1 MSKEAKRSSFRGRV
15 SEDARR
21 QQKAA
26 TSYGYLNLPR
36 DVRMFAPEPGSR
48 NILLDFMPYIVTDP
62 KHPDA
67 NPKTGAALVGTPW
80 FKHPIW
86 VHRNIGGDSESV
98 ICLKTV
104 GKHCPICEY
113 RAKLI
118 KDETDKETTDA
129 LKPSHRNLYIVIPI
143 GHKSYAEEPHIFD
156 ISQYLFQNLLNEE
169 LEENDEYE
177 VFPDLAEGYTLKIRF
192 SSETI
197 GTSKPFAEAKKIE
210 FVEREGQYPEDTID
224 KMPNLDEIIKVLSY
238 DELKDKLFDLDDE
251 EDGGHLK
258 EAIGKERI
266 TRQPK
271 DKDDDEPT
279 SNEEDDERPSR
290 IQRIKKTT
298 ASTKEPVVHRTEP
311 KEESVVTREK
321 QIEKAPTE
329 TKDVVKDRC
338 PSGYRFGVDTSK
350 YDECDTCEI
359 WDACSDEKRK
369 NKK

>member
-15 SEDARR
+15 TEDSRR

-26 TSYGYLNLPR
+26 SSYGYLNLPR
-36 DVRMFAPEPGSR
+36 DVRVFAPEPGSR
-48 NILLDFMPYIVTDP
+48 NVLLDFMPYRVTDP

-67 NPKTGAALVGTPW
+67 NPKTGAATVGEPW
-80 FKHPIW
+80 YKRPVWI
-86 VHRNIGGDSESV
+86 HRNIGSDTESV
-98 ICLKTV
+98 VCLKSI

-118 KDETDKETTDA
+118 KEEADKETTDA
-129 LKPSHRNLYIVIPI
+129 LKPSLRNLYIVVPI

-210 FVEREGQYPEDTID
+210 FVERDGQYPEETLDE
-224 KMPNLDEIIKVLSY
+224 MPNLDEVIKILSY
-238 DELKDKLFDLDDE
+238 DELKDKLFDLDEE

-258 EAIGKERI
+258 ETIHRQSKE
-266 TRQPK
+266 K
-271 DKDDDEPT
+271 DEEPAPEE
-279 SNEEDDERPSR
+279 NEEDHKTIR
-290 IQRIKKTT
+290 RIKKTA
-298 ASTKEPVVHRTEP
+298 ASTKETVVHRTEP
-311 KEESVVTREK
+311 KETPVETREN
-321 QIEKAPTE
+321 QSEKAPAE
-329 TKDVVKDRC
+329 TKDVVKERC